1 MIDELG
7 IVDDIRLSDLLLL
20 LQDNDILSEKSFAY
34 SADSNSILYLHLEKE
49 ESDIS
54 LTSEKSRWL
63 LLDHTE
69 TQLLSRLQREIR
81 KRKDAQNSLL
91 FFKQQQSKNETV
103 DDYKMRLS
111 GESNLSQKLSHAQME
126 IIALKKRIKSQRDDF
141 IFTEKVANRVANEQR
156 EKIDRLYMQIED
168 QQQKIIGSYDKLE
181 SLKARERAL
190 NSSHAALLEAY
201 SSIIAERNSLVR
213 AKSSSARDLVKAM
226 KIARE
231 SKEETE
237 AFKRAIERL
246 VDVISKLE
254 DEEEAEGEECGA
266 RKRNTIGMCV

>member
-1 MIDELG
+1 M
-7 IVDDIRLSDLLLL
+7 
-20 LQDNDILSEKSFAY
+20 
-34 SADSNSILYLHLEKE
+34 
-49 ESDIS
+49 
-54 LTSEKSRWL
+54 
-63 LLDHTE
+63 
-69 TQLLSRLQREIR
+69 
-81 KRKDAQNSLL
+81 
-91 FFKQQQSKNETV
+91 
-103 DDYKMRLS
+103 
-111 GESNLSQKLSHAQME
+111 
-126 IIALKKRIKSQRDDF
+126 
-141 IFTEKVANRVANEQR
+141 
-156 EKIDRLYMQIED
+156 
-168 QQQKIIGSYDKLE
+168 
-181 SLKARERAL
+181 
-190 NSSHAALLEAY
+190 NSSHAALLEAH